1 MGNINFTCP
10 ECGRAKLEEVMV
22 DVTVASEVLDVDED
36 GNVEYGEQTNE
47 DGEVLHY
54 ICAYCGLGIPGVHD
68 GEALREYLQ
77 AHGMLK

>member
-10 ECGRAKLEEVMV
+10 ECGSAKLEQVMV

-54 ICAYCGLGIPGVHD
+54 ICAHCGLGIPGVHD

-77 AHGMLK
+77 TRGMLK

>member
-1 MGNINFTCP
+1 
-10 ECGRAKLEEVMV
+10 MV

-47 DGEVLHY
+47 EGEVLHGRS
-54 ICAYCGLGIPGVHD
+54 AYCGLGIPGVHD

-77 AHGMLK
+77 TRKMLK

>member
-1 MGNINFTCP
+1 MGNINFICP

-54 ICAYCGLGIPGVHD
+54 ICAHCGLGIPGVHD
-68 GEALREYLQ
+68 GEALREYL
-77 AHGMLK
+77 HTHKMLK

>member
-1 MGNINFTCP
+1 MGNINFICP

-68 GEALREYLQ
+68 GETLREYLQ